1 MLCFA
6 RALALCPLLPALV
19 SLAPG
24 HAADKGAREETLR
37 YSINWPSGLSLGEA
51 ILSRQN
57 LDSGGLEMHFRID
70 AGIPGFQVVDRFTA
84 RSTASF
90 CSQEFEKH
98 IEHGKRKSAERSI
111 FDPAT
116 NTVRRQTIGGGTSEL
131 PAEPCARDALTFLH
145 FVRQELSQGRLP
157 PETRVFFGA
166 PYTVRFAYAATQ
178 IVTVGEQRLEA
189 DVLNV
194 IVKGKVADHTFQ
206 MYFAREP
213 ARTPVLVKLPLS
225 MGLFSMEL
233 VR

>member
-1 MLCFA
+1 MLSMPCFA
-6 RALALCPLLPALV
+6 PARVLLALVLVPYALGDEK
-19 SLAPG
+19 APR
-24 HAADKGAREETLR
+24 AETLR

-51 ILSRQN
+51 VLSRQS
-57 LDSGGLEMHFRID
+57 LDSGGLEMVLRID
-70 AGIPGFQVVDRFTA
+70 AGIPGFQVVDRITA

-90 CSQEFEKH
+90 CSQELEKN
-98 IEHGKRKSAERSI
+98 IEHGKRKSAERSV

-116 NTVRRQTIGGGTSEL
+116 NTVRRQTVGGGSSEL